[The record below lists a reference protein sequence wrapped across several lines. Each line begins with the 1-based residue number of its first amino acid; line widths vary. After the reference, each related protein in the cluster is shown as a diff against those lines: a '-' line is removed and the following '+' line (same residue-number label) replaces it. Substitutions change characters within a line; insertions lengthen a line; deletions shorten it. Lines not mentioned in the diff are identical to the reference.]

1 LLNCSILL
9 LEFDTIK
16 MSEETVKK
24 VEDLSIKEE
33 AAPAE
38 VVLG

>member
-1 LLNCSILL
+1 
-9 LEFDTIK
+9 

-24 VEDLSIKEE
+24 VEDLSIKEA